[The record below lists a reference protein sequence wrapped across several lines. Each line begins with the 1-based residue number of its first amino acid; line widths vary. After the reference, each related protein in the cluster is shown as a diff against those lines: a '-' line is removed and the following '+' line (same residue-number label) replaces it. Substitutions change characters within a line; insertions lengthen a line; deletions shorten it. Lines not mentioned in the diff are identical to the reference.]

1 MLDGTGMPQSAVV
14 IGGASDMA
22 RDVLRILAGRRLR
35 SVVLAGR
42 SEPALDVVGRE
53 LRALGVESVRCRTL
67 DVTATASLVPFV
79 SEAVAD
85 LGEVDLVLVAAGQL
99 GTATLE
105 QLGPGT
111 ISSLVATNFSGPA
124 ALAMEFAKH
133 MVRQGFGRIVLFSS
147 VAGVRTRKS
156 NFVYGAAKAGLDG
169 FALGLSGALEG
180 TGVGITVVRPG
191 FVTTKMTAGMKPAI
205 FPVDAETVA
214 KAVVRSLETG
224 REVVWVPPQLRY
236 LFALLRLVPTPL
248 WRRLPG

>member
-1 MLDGTGMPQSAVV
+1 MIDGTGMPQSAVV

-22 RDVLRILAGRRLR
+22 REVLRLLAGRRLR

-42 SEPALDVVGRE
+42 SEAALEVVGEE
-53 LRALGVESVRCRTL
+53 LRALGVGSVRCRPL

-85 LGEVDLVLVAAGQL
+85 LGEVDLVVVAAGQL
-99 GTATLE
+99 GTAKLE
-105 QLGPGT
+105 ELSPGT
-111 ISSLVATNFSGPA
+111 ISSLAATNFSGPA
-124 ALAMEFAKH
+124 ALAAEFAKH
-133 MVRQGFGRIVLFSS
+133 MVQQGFGRIVLFSS

-169 FALGLSGALEG
+169 FALGLSDALAG

-191 FVTTKMTAGMKPAI
+191 FVATKMTAGMKPAI
-205 FPVDAETVA
+205 FPVDAEAVA
-214 KAVVRSLETG
+214 RAVVRGLETG

-236 LFALLRLVPTPL
+236 LFVLLRLLPRPL
-248 WRRLPG
+248 WRRVPG